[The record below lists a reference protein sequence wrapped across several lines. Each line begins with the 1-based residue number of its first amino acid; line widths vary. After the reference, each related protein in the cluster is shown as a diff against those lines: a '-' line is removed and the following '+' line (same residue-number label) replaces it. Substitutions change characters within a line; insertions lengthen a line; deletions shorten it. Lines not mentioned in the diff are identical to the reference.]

1 MSILTSTAAP
11 GRPRGPVRA
20 AGAVLPADGAHSESA
35 VRDRQ
40 APGSDSPSHTPS
52 HTPVFDVIVTPH
64 LSLADRGYT
73 WLIVGVLAAA
83 LLVQIF
89 FLLIGVWVAGV
100 YVLVDG
106 VVLAFALTF
115 FRAEADRAERIT
127 VEAGTIRIERRR
139 GDAIVDRI
147 ELPVWGSVVERDQDP
162 DYGCR
167 AIRLRHRQRR
177 VEIARDL
184 APAERVAFLD
194 ALTRA
199 LAADGTPMR
208 VETTAALPLLAA

>member
-1 MSILTSTAAP
+1 MSNPILTATP
-11 GRPRGPVRA
+11 GRSSAHGRN
-20 AGAVLPADGAHSESA
+20 ADGAFPDEA
-35 VRDRQ
+35 TPFEAPARDRQ
-40 APGSDSPSHTPS
+40 TTVSGPPAGLAGTP
-52 HTPVFDVIVTPH
+52 TFDVIVTPH
-64 LSLADRGYT
+64 LALADRGYA

-100 YVLVDG
+100 YVVIDA
-106 VVLAFALTF
+106 VVLAFALTV
-115 FRAEADRAERIT
+115 FRSEADRAERIT

-139 GDAIVDRI
+139 RDTIVERI
-147 ELPVWGSVVERDQDP
+147 ELPVWGSIVERDQDP

-177 VEIARDL
+177 VEIGRDL

-199 LAADGTPMR
+199 LAADGTPLR
-208 VETTAALPLLAA
+208 VETTTALPLLAA

>member
-1 MSILTSTAAP
+1 MSTPILTAAS
-11 GRPRGPVRA
+11 GRP
-20 AGAVLPADGAHSESA
+20 GAHSRDADGALPLDATRSETPTQ
-35 VRDRQ
+35 DRRT
-40 APGSDSPSHTPS
+40 AGSSPSAGAPI
-52 HTPVFDVIVTPH
+52 FDVIVTPH

-100 YVLVDG
+100 YVLIDG
-106 VVLAFALTF
+106 VVLAFALTV
-115 FRAEADRAERIT
+115 FRAEADRAERIA

-139 GDAIVDRI
+139 GNAIVERI

-167 AIRLRHRQRR
+167 AIRLRHRQRHI
-177 VEIARDL
+177 EIARDL
-184 APAERVAFLD
+184 SPPERVAFLD
-194 ALTRA
+194 AFAAA
-199 LAADGTPMR
+199 LAADGTTLR
-208 VETTAALPLLAA
+208 VETTTALPLLAA